1 MATVNTSTFSFDE
14 ILGMSLDHVWE
25 FLDLSDEVAVMC
37 DDGVL
42 AVTPQELFID
52 RICWQMFDVLEKD
65 FPSSNRYSVKHFEH
79 VGVRTHL
86 DICGLILKD
95 YVFWKESRKEIA
107 NMEPIL
113 KRVYEITNDLDN
125 EIDNR
130 MDAQVTDICFDHL
143 LEIYEHEEVAK
154 TNSYVQLMDK
164 KATHEDIQEVY
175 TAITTAVLESPKFSS
190 NPLCVAARCGVVKMT
205 QLCMVLGP
213 IGFCTDINSKIIN
226 HPITVGFFRGMRKL
240 DDFLYESRNASIA
253 ALFNI
258 VIMPLA
264 EYANRRYQLPC
275 EYVKNIAYTDCGAAS
290 GKVFIQ
296 DKQHL
301 RSLAGFRITDDRH
314 GNFTDYVMSDRT
326 DLIGKHVFIRDPNYC
341 RYKQRDTICHC
352 CMGLMHYSF
361 PYGSVIGHIAATQ
374 LGSST
379 STVVLQRK
387 HQNLTSQATKIVID
401 EVYQPFF
408 KPDQLDYGFKFAD
421 NFDFSEWSIVLKQ
434 DAAGALKE
442 IQSEYF
448 DSLNPSQTTKIEM
461 LELRSK
467 DGLQSVTM
475 PIGFGQRAGF
485 LSKEALEFYR
495 EKGWTFLDGNL
506 YQLDLDGWNNTRAFL
521 NIPQI
526 EFTPPDLITSLTE
539 FIFSG
544 SKDDSKKT
552 IKTPLLVNCHTVD
565 ESYATF
571 YDLTKE
577 HLKGIHSVHLML
589 IILAMSVQDAS
600 KYDYRLPYPRE
611 HGRTVKLDDLM
622 RYRSLSGAMAYEE
635 QNRLFLDPIT
645 YLVDRRPAH
654 IYDSIL
660 MG

>member
-1 MATVNTSTFSFDE
+1 MAAIDTAPFSFSKV
-14 ILGMSLDHVWE
+14 LGMSLDHAWGLAEVI
-25 FLDLSDEVAVMC
+25 DEVEVLC
-37 DDGVL
+37 DDGIL
-42 AVTPQELFID
+42 NISPQEFFID
-52 RICWQMFDVLEKD
+52 RICWQMFDVLESG
-65 FPSSNRYSVKHFEH
+65 FPSSTRYSVKHFDH

-86 DICGLILKD
+86 DICGLILRD
-95 YVFWKESRKEIA
+95 YVFWKESRGEIA
-107 NMEPIL
+107 VMEPIL

-143 LEIYEHEEVAK
+143 LEIYEHAPVA
-154 TNSYVQLMDK
+154 TANDYVQKVDTS
-164 KATHEDIQEVY
+164 ATHEDIQEVY
-175 TAITTAVLESPKFSS
+175 TQITKAALKEPKFSE
-190 NPLCVAARCGVVKMT
+190 NPLCIAARCGVIKMT

-213 IGFCTDINSKIIN
+213 IGFCTDINSKIIPK
-226 HPITVGFFRGMRKL
+226 PITVGFFRGMRKL

-275 EYVKNIAYTDCGAAS
+275 EYVKNIVYTDCGASS
-290 GKVFIQ
+290 GKVFVQ

-301 RSLAGFRITDDRH
+301 RSMAGFRITDGRD
-314 GNFTDYVMSDRT
+314 GKFTGYLLEDRT
-326 DLIGKHVFIRDPNYC
+326 DLIGKHIYIRDPNYC
-341 RYKQRDTICHC
+341 RYMQRDSICHC
-352 CMGLMHYSF
+352 CIGLMHYSF
-361 PYGSVIGHIAATQ
+361 PHGSVIGHISATQ

-387 HQNLTSQATKIVID
+387 HQNLTSQAAKIVLD
-401 EVYQPFF
+401 DVYAKYF
-408 KPDQLDYGFKFAD
+408 KPDNIEYGFRFAD
-421 NFDFSEWSIVLKQ
+421 DFDYSNWSIVLKQ
-434 DAAGALKE
+434 DAALYLKE

-448 DSLNPSQTTKIEM
+448 ESLNPSQTTRIEM
-461 LELRSK
+461 IELRSK
-467 DGLQSVTM
+467 DGLESITM
-475 PIGFGQRAGF
+475 PVGFGQRAGF
-485 LSKEALEFYR
+485 LTKEALEFYR
-495 EKGWTFLDGNL
+495 EKGWSFLDGNL
-506 YQLDLDGWNNTRAFL
+506 YQLDLDGWNNKRNFMS
-521 NIPQI
+521 IPQI

-544 SKDDSKKT
+544 SKDDTKKT
-552 IKTPLLVNCHTVD
+552 IKTPLLVNCQNVD

-611 HGRTVKLDDLM
+611 NGRTVKLDDLM

>member
-1 MATVNTSTFSFDE
+1 MSNLAIKFDDAVK
-14 ILGMSLDHVWE
+14 LS
-25 FLDLSDEVAVMC
+25 SDETYDLVLAQRHVQVEF
-37 DDGVL
+37 DDGAL
-42 AVTPQELFID
+42 LVTPEEFFID
-52 RICWQMFDVLEKD
+52 TICWQMFDVLD
-65 FPSSNRYSVKHFEH
+65 GGFPSSSRYSVKHIEH

-95 YVFWKESRKEIA
+95 YIVWQESRGNITI
-107 NMEPIL
+107 MEPIL

-125 EIDNR
+125 AIDNR
-130 MDAQVTDICFDHL
+130 MDAQVTDLCFDHL
-143 LEIYEHEEVAK
+143 LEIYEHEPVA
-154 TNSYVQLMDK
+154 NANNYVQLQGVV
-164 KATHEDIQEVY
+164 ATHDDIQDVYKEVKQ
-175 TAITTAVLESPKFSS
+175 AALETRIFSE
-190 NPLCVAARCGVVKMT
+190 NPLCIAARCGVIKMT

-213 IGFCTDINSKIIN
+213 IGYCTDINSKIIN
-226 HPITVGFFRGMRKL
+226 KPITVGFFRGMSKL
-240 DDFLYESRNASIA
+240 DDMLYESRNASIA

-275 EYVKNIAYTDCGAAS
+275 EYVKNIEYVDCKANSARI
-290 GKVFIQ
+290 FIQ
-296 DKQHL
+296 DTQQLKT
-301 RSLAGFRITDDRH
+301 LAGFAMTD
-314 GNFTDYVMSDRT
+314 GFGGKVTDYIMADRK
-326 DLIGKHVFIRDPNYC
+326 DLIGKFVHIRSPNYC
-341 RYKQRDTICHC
+341 RSRKRDTICHVC
-352 CMGLMHYSF
+352 LGLMHYSF
-361 PYGSVIGHIAATQ
+361 PHGSVIGHIAATQ
-374 LGSST
+374 LGSKT

-387 HQNLTSQATKIVID
+387 HENLTSQSANIVID
-401 EVYQPFF
+401 DAYAKYF
-408 KPDQLDYGFKFAD
+408 KPDQINYGFKFAD
-421 NFDFSEWSIVLKQ
+421 DFDFSKWSIVLKQ
-434 DAAGALKE
+434 DAALNLKE

-448 DSLNPSQTTKIEM
+448 DSLVPSQTTKIEM

-467 DGLQSVTM
+467 DGLESVVM
-475 PIGFGQRAGF
+475 PAGFGQRAGF
-485 LSKEALEFYR
+485 LTKEMLEFYR
-495 EKGWTFLDGNL
+495 IKGWTFLEGQL
-506 YQLDLDGWNNTRAFL
+506 YQLDLDGWNNSKPFL
-521 NIPQI
+521 TMPKI

-552 IKTPLLVNCHTVD
+552 FKTPLLVNCRTVD

-577 HLKGIHSVHLML
+577 HLKGIHSAHLML

-600 KYDYRLPYPRE
+600 NYDYRLPYPRE

-645 YLVDRRPAH
+645 YLIDRRPSH

>member
-1 MATVNTSTFSFDE
+1 MVIMAKSKFNFDDV
-14 ILGMSLDHVWE
+14 LKMSLDDVW
-25 FLDLSDEVAVMC
+25 DLIGRVDECEIKC

-42 AVTPQELFID
+42 KVTPQEMFID
-52 RICWQMFDVLEKD
+52 RICWQMFDALD
-65 FPSSNRYSVKHFEH
+65 RSFPSSTKYSVKHFEH

-86 DICGLILKD
+86 DICGLVLKD
-95 YVFWKESRKEIA
+95 YVFWSEERDEIPL
-107 NMEPIL
+107 MEPIL
-113 KRVYEITNDLDN
+113 KILYKITNDLDN

-130 MDAQVTDICFDHL
+130 MDAQVTDLCFDHL
-143 LEIYEHEEVAK
+143 LEIYEHEPVAK
-154 TNSYVQLMDK
+154 ANDFVQEADL
-164 KATHEDIQEVY
+164 KATHDDIQEVY
-175 TAITTAVLESPKFSS
+175 KEIETAALVTKKFSE
-190 NPLCVAARCGVVKMT
+190 NPLCIAARCGVIKMT

-213 IGFCTDINSKIIN
+213 IGFCTDINSKIIPK
-226 HPITVGFFRGMRKL
+226 PITVGFFRGMSKF

-275 EYVKNIAYTDCGAAS
+275 EYVKNIEYGDCGAKS
-290 GKVFIQ
+290 GKIFVQ

-301 RSLAGFRITDDRH
+301 KSLSGFMSTDSNGKKLGYILD
-314 GNFTDYVMSDRT
+314 DSKE
-326 DLIGKHVFIRDPNYC
+326 LIGKTIYIRNPNYC
-341 RYKQRDTICHC
+341 RKQPRDTICSTC
-352 CMGLMHYSF
+352 AGLMHYSF
-361 PYGSVIGHIAATQ
+361 PRGSVIGHISATQ

-387 HQNLTSQATKIVID
+387 HQNLTSQAAKIVID

-408 KPDQLDYGFKFAD
+408 KVAGHGFKFAD
-421 NFDFSEWSIVLKQ
+421 NLDLSQWSIVLKAE
-434 DAAGALKE
+434 AALSFKE

-448 DSLNPSQTTKIEM
+448 DSLNPASTTKIEM
-461 LELRSK
+461 IELRRN
-467 DGLQSVTM
+467 DGLESMVM
-475 PIGFGQRAGF
+475 PVGFGQRAGF
-485 LSKEALEFYR
+485 LTKEMLEFYR
-495 EKGWTFLDGNL
+495 EVGWEFLDGQL
-506 YQLDLDGWNNTRAFL
+506 YQLKLEGWANTKPFMMV
-521 NIPQI
+521 PQI

-552 IKTPLLVNCHTVD
+552 IKTPLLVNCKNVD
-565 ESYATF
+565 ESYTTF

-577 HLKGIHSVHLML
+577 HLKGIHGIHLMS
-589 IILAMSVQDAS
+589 IILAMSVQDADN
-600 KYDYRLPYPRE
+600 YDYRLPYPRE
-611 HGRTVKLDDLM
+611 NGRTVKLDDLM

-645 YLVDRRPAH
+645 YLIDRRPSH